1 VQHEISEASKRSKQ
15 NYKSSSWLSLLDTE
29 AATWV
34 DILVREE
41 VNRALHR
48 SDLDKLL
55 ELIDV
60 LPADLRASDQ
70 LGLSN
75 DRVATV
81 LRAFYASLF
90 STVTAQFDRLQDPA
104 LRERMRNGI
113 ADELAAAHAKVSSAT
128 MFYDF
133 GTAVC
138 GPSGVEMPAALFPMC
153 LFQAVL
159 HVSSVGRILWKE
171 TNLHLLPLLLGRCT
185 RLSRR
190 RVTATTRRSSRT
202 ACRRCECCW
211 AARPRPAGCE
221 ERCGHR
227 ARQVRYVLPCFSG
240 YPK

>member
-1 VQHEISEASKRSKQ
+1 MLTNRLCRTLVFSCTVDCLACSAHDRCLFVHCHTVQHEISEASKRSKQ

-34 DILVREE
+34 DILVCEE

-60 LPADLRASDQ
+60 LPADLRACDQ

-128 MFYDF
+128 MFSELLCADL
-133 GTAVC
+133 
-138 GPSGVEMPAALFPMC
+138 AA
-153 LFQAVL
+153 
-159 HVSSVGRILWKE
+159 
-171 TNLHLLPLLLGRCT
+171 
-185 RLSRR
+185 
-190 RVTATTRRSSRT
+190 
-202 ACRRCECCW
+202 
-211 AARPRPAGCE
+211 
-221 ERCGHR
+221 
-227 ARQVRYVLPCFSG
+227 
-240 YPK
+240 

>member
-1 VQHEISEASKRSKQ
+1 LFLHSLYTVQHEISEASKRSKQ

-60 LPADLRASDQ
+60 LPADLRACDQ

-113 ADELAAAHAKVSSAT
+113 ADELAAAHAKVSVCYHA
-128 MFYDF
+128 FRYV
-133 GTAVC
+133 TAVC
-138 GPSGVEMPAALFPMC
+138 AY
-153 LFQAVL
+153 
-159 HVSSVGRILWKE
+159 
-171 TNLHLLPLLLGRCT
+171 
-185 RLSRR
+185 LSAEQSQLSYQPVCVYVWYCIRH
-190 RVTATTRRSSRT
+190 
-202 ACRRCECCW
+202 
-211 AARPRPAGCE
+211 AG
-221 ERCGHR
+221 HF
-227 ARQVRYVLPCFSG
+227 VRMTP
-240 YPK
+240 